1 MSNERPSSPVA
12 PAAPAAQAARTAA
25 AEQGLAAA
33 REPVQSAWT
42 RHVLNSGLIYRWTY
56 SGVSK
61 LPRAVSY
68 GIAHVS
74 TWLSYQLLR
83 NTTAAVIDNLRA
95 VLPDAD
101 DRTLRRLALRTYRSY
116 ARDVVD
122 FIRSLPLDPA
132 DVRAMFEFETAT
144 ARPMIDNML
153 AQGKGILLVAGH
165 FGNWEIGGLMLRAY
179 GYPLTVLAMQH
190 AADEANK
197 MRQQVRDQLGV
208 ETLEVRQSMDTAL
221 QIRRQLANG
230 RIIAI
235 LMDRYVDRDRVPV
248 TFFGRR
254 AYFLRT
260 PALLGYLTGAP
271 LFPVAIVRK
280 ENDPGKFRVIPAEPI
295 YVSRE
300 GNRDEEVARAS
311 QTFATHLEELIRQTP
326 QCWYQFYPFWEA
338 QKVEAG

>member
-1 MSNERPSSPVA
+1 MPNETSSPSQAQSPA
-12 PAAPAAQAARTAA
+12 PSAA
-25 AEQGLAAA
+25 GA

-42 RHVLNSGLIYRWTY
+42 RHALNTAFIYRWTY

-61 LPRAVSY
+61 LPRAASY
-68 GIAHVS
+68 GIAHVA
-74 TWLSYQLLR
+74 TWLSYRLLGS
-83 NTTAAVIDNLRA
+83 TTAAVMDNLRV
-95 VLPDAD
+95 VLPEAD
-101 DRTLRRLALRTYRSY
+101 ERTLRRLALETYRSY

-132 DVRAMFEFETAT
+132 VIRDMFEFETAT

-153 AQGKGILLVAGH
+153 GQGKGILLVAGH

-190 AADEANK
+190 AADGANQ
-197 MRQQVRDQLGV
+197 MRQQVRDQMGV

-221 QIRRQLANG
+221 QIRRQLASG

-280 ENDPGKFRVIPAEPI
+280 ENDPGKFRVIPSEPI

-311 QTFATHLEELIRQTP
+311 QTFATQLEGLIRHTP
-326 QCWYQFYPFWEA
+326 QCWYQFYPFWVA
-338 QKVEAG
+338 QDVD

>member
-1 MSNERPSSPVA
+1 MSNETSSPSVGPSTQ
-12 PAAPAAQAARTAA
+12 PATQTAADQGGAAQ
-25 AEQGLAAA
+25 G

-42 RHVLNSGLIYRWTY
+42 RHVLNTGTIYRWTY

-61 LPRAVSY
+61 LPYRVSY
-68 GIAHVS
+68 GIAHVA
-74 TWLSYQLLR
+74 TWLSYRLLR
-83 NTTAAVIDNLRA
+83 KTTDAVIENLRV

-101 DRTLRRLALRTYRSY
+101 DRTLRRLALETYRSY

-132 DVRAMFEFETAT
+132 SIREMFEFDTAT

-153 AQGKGILLVAGH
+153 ATGKGILLVAGH
-165 FGNWEIGGLMLRAY
+165 FGNWEIGGLMLRAF

-190 AADEANK
+190 AANEANR
-197 MRQQVRDQLGV
+197 MRQELRTRLGV

-254 AYFLRT
+254 AWFLRT
-260 PALLGYLTGAP
+260 PALMAYMTGAP

-280 ENDPGKFRVIPAEPI
+280 GPAMFRVIPSEPI

-300 GNRDEEVARAS
+300 GNRDQEVARAS
-311 QTFATHLEELIRQTP
+311 QAFATHLEGLIRQTP
-326 QCWYQFYPFWEA
+326 HCWYQFYPYWAA
-338 QKVEAG
+338 QDVA

>member
-1 MSNERPSSPVA
+1 MSSPPVSQSSSTPP
-12 PAAPAAQAARTAA
+12 PADPSVVQT
-25 AEQGLAAA
+25 

-56 SGVSK
+56 SGVSM
-61 LPRAVSY
+61 LPRSVSY

-74 TWLSYQLLR
+74 TWLSYRLMR
-83 NTTAAVIDNLRA
+83 ETTDAVVENLRV

-101 DRTLRRLALRTYRSY
+101 ERMLQRLALETYRSY

-122 FIRSLPLDPA
+122 FIRSLTRDQEE
-132 DVRAMFEFETAT
+132 VRAMFEFATAT

-153 AQGKGILLVAGH
+153 AQGKGILTVAGH
-165 FGNWEIGGLMLRAY
+165 FGNWEIGAVMLRAF
-179 GYPLTVLAMQH
+179 GYPLTVLTMAH
-190 AADEANK
+190 AADEANR
-197 MRQQVRDQLGV
+197 MRQAVRDRLGV

-260 PALLGYLTGAP
+260 PALLGYMTGAP

-280 ENDPGKFRVIPAEPI
+280 GPGSFRVIPSEPI

-311 QTFATHLEELIRQTP
+311 QTFATRLEGLIRETP
-326 QCWYQFYPFWEA
+326 QCWYQFYPYWAA
-338 QKVEAG
+338 QDVA

>member
-1 MSNERPSSPVA
+1 MVDMEPQPD
-12 PAAPAAQAARTAA
+12 QAAAV
-25 AEQGLAAA
+25 QPQA

-42 RHVLNSGLIYRWTY
+42 RHVLNTGTIYRWSY
-56 SGVSK
+56 SLASR
-61 LPRAVSY
+61 LPYRVSY
-68 GIAHVS
+68 GIAYVA
-74 TWLSYQLLR
+74 TWLSYHLLR
-83 NTTAAVIDNLRA
+83 GTTDAVIENLRV

-101 DRTLRRLALRTYRSY
+101 ERTLRRLALETYRSY

-132 DVRAMFEFETAT
+132 DVRKMFEFETAT

-153 AQGKGILLVAGH
+153 ATGKGILLVAGH

-179 GYPLTVLAMQH
+179 GYPLTVLALAQ
-190 AADEANK
+190 AADEANRI
-197 MRQQVRDQLGV
+197 RQEGRTKLGV

-221 QIRRQLANG
+221 QIRRQIADK
-230 RIIAI
+230 RIIAF

-260 PALLGYLTGAP
+260 PALMAYMTGAP

-280 ENDPGKFRVIPAEPI
+280 GPGQFRVIPSEPI

-300 GNRDEEVARAS
+300 GNRDEEVARAA
-311 QTFATHLEELIRQTP
+311 QAFATHLEGLIRQAP
-326 QCWYQFYPFWEA
+326 QCWYQFYPYWA
-338 QKVEAG
+338 SQDVA

>member
-1 MSNERPSSPVA
+1 MPNETTPPS
-12 PAAPAAQAARTAA
+12 TA
-25 AEQGLAAA
+25 GA

-42 RHVLNSGLIYRWTY
+42 RHVFNTGFIYRWTY

-61 LPRAVSY
+61 LPRVMSY
-68 GIAHVS
+68 GIGHVS
-74 TWLSYQLLR
+74 TWLAYHLLR
-83 NTTAAVIDNLRA
+83 GTTNALVENLR
-95 VLPDAD
+95 VVMPDMD
-101 DRTLRRLALRTYRSY
+101 DRSLHRLALDTYRSY
-116 ARDVVD
+116 ARDVID
-122 FIRSLPLDPA
+122 FIRSLPLDA
-132 DVRAMFEFETAT
+132 ATVRDMFEFDTAT
-144 ARPMIDNML
+144 ARPMIDTML

-190 AADEANK
+190 AADGANQ
-197 MRQQVRDQLGV
+197 MRQQVRDQLAI

-221 QIRRQLANG
+221 QIRRQLASG

-280 ENDPGKFRVIPAEPI
+280 ENDPGKFRVIPSEPI

-311 QTFATHLEELIRQTP
+311 QTFATHLESLIRHMP
-326 QCWYQFYPFWEA
+326 QCWYQFYPFWAA
-338 QKVEAG
+338 QDLE

>member
-1 MSNERPSSPVA
+1 MSSPPLTPSSPSSTQPA
-12 PAAPAAQAARTAA
+12 PVESATQ
-25 AEQGLAAA
+25 A

-42 RHVLNSGLIYRWTY
+42 RHVLNSGTIYRWTY
-56 SGVSK
+56 NGVSK
-61 LPRAVSY
+61 LPRSVCY

-74 TWLSYQLLR
+74 TWLSYRLLPK
-83 NTTAAVIDNLRA
+83 TTDAVIENLRV

-101 DRTLRRLALRTYRSY
+101 ERQLRRLALETYRSY

-122 FIRSLPLDPA
+122 FIRTIPLDKA
-132 DVRAMFEFETAT
+132 TTRQMFEFETST

-153 AQGKGILLVAGH
+153 STGKGILTVAGH
-165 FGNWEIGGLMLRAY
+165 FGNWEIGALMLRAY
-179 GYPLTVLAMQH
+179 DYPLSVLTMAH
-190 AADEANK
+190 AADEANR
-197 MRQQVRDQLGV
+197 MRQEMRTRLGI
-208 ETLEVRQSMDTAL
+208 ETIEVRQSMDTAL
-221 QIRRQLANG
+221 QIRRHLANK

-235 LMDRYVDRDRVPV
+235 LMDRYVDKDRVPV

-260 PALLGYLTGAP
+260 PALMAYMTGAP

-280 ENDPGKFRVIPAEPI
+280 GPGAFRCLPSEPI

-311 QTFATHLEELIRQTP
+311 QEFATVLEGLIRQWP
-326 QCWYQFYPFWEA
+326 QCWYQFYPYWAA
-338 QKVEAG
+338 QDVA

>member
-1 MSNERPSSPVA
+1 MGNDTSSPSQAQNPA
-12 PAAPAAQAARTAA
+12 PGAA
-25 AEQGLAAA
+25 GA

-42 RHVLNSGLIYRWTY
+42 RHALNTALIYRWTY

-61 LPRAVSY
+61 LPRAASY
-68 GIAHVS
+68 GIAHVA
-74 TWLSYQLLR
+74 TWLSYRLLAS
-83 NTTAAVIDNLRA
+83 TTAAVMDNLRV
-95 VLPDAD
+95 VLPEAD
-101 DRTLRRLALRTYRSY
+101 ERTLRRLALETYRSY

-132 DVRAMFEFETAT
+132 VVRDMFEFETAT

-190 AADEANK
+190 AADGANQ
-197 MRQQVRDQLGV
+197 MRQQVRDQMGV

-221 QIRRQLANG
+221 QIRRQLSSG

-280 ENDPGKFRVIPAEPI
+280 ENEPGKFRVVPSEPI
-295 YVSRE
+295 YVSRD

-311 QTFATHLEELIRQTP
+311 QTFATQLEGLIRQTP
-326 QCWYQFYPFWEA
+326 QCWYQFYPYWAA
-338 QKVEAG
+338 QLVSSDGVGAT

>member
-1 MSNERPSSPVA
+1 MEPQD
-12 PAAPAAQAARTAA
+12 QAATPP
-25 AEQGLAAA
+25 QT
-33 REPVQSAWT
+33 REPMQSAWT
-42 RHVLNSGLIYRWTY
+42 RHLLNSGTIYRWTY
-56 SGVSK
+56 GGVSR
-61 LPRAVSY
+61 LPYRVSY
-68 GIAHVS
+68 GIAFVT
-74 TWLSYQLLR
+74 TWLSYHLLR
-83 NTTAAVIDNLRA
+83 KTTDAVIENLR
-95 VLPDAD
+95 VVIPDAD
-101 DRTLRRLALRTYRSY
+101 ERTLRRLALETYRSY

-132 DVRAMFEFETAT
+132 SVRDMFEFETAT

-153 AQGKGILLVAGH
+153 ASGKGILLIAGH

-197 MRQQVRDQLGV
+197 IRQDVRTKLGI
-208 ETLEVRQSMDTAL
+208 ETIEVRQSMETAL
-221 QIRRQLANG
+221 QIRRQIADK

-260 PALLGYLTGAP
+260 PALMAYMTGAP
-271 LFPVAIVRK
+271 MFPVAIVRK
-280 ENDPGKFRVIPAEPI
+280 GPGAFRVVPSEPI

-300 GNRDEEVARAS
+300 GDRDEEVAKAA
-311 QTFATHLEELIRQTP
+311 QTFATHLEGLIRQAP
-326 QCWYQFYPFWEA
+326 QCWYQFYPFWAA
-338 QKVEAG
+338 QDVA

>member
-1 MSNERPSSPVA
+1 MEQRD
-12 PAAPAAQAARTAA
+12 QAVV
-25 AEQGLAAA
+25 QN

-42 RHVLNSGLIYRWTY
+42 RHFLNSGTIYRWTY

-61 LPRAVSY
+61 LPYRVSY
-68 GIAHVS
+68 AIAHVA
-74 TWLSYQLLR
+74 TRLSYHLLPK
-83 NTTAAVIDNLRA
+83 TTDAVVENLRV

-101 DRTLRRLALRTYRSY
+101 ERSLRRLALETYRSY

-122 FIRSLPLDPA
+122 FIRSLPLEPA
-132 DVRAMFEFETAT
+132 AIRAMFEFETSE

-153 AQGKGILLVAGH
+153 ASGNGILTVAGH
-165 FGNWEIGGLMLRAY
+165 FGNWEMGGLMLRAY
-179 GYPLTVLAMQH
+179 GYPLSVLAMAH
-190 AADEANK
+190 AADEANR
-197 MRQQVRDQLGV
+197 MRQQMRDRWGI
-208 ETLEVRQSMDTAL
+208 ETIEVRQSMDTAL
-221 QIRRQLANG
+221 QIRRQIADK

-260 PALLGYLTGAP
+260 PALMAYMTGAP

-280 ENDPGKFRVIPAEPI
+280 GPGQFRLVPSAPI

-311 QTFATHLEELIRQTP
+311 QTFATQLEALIRQTP
-326 QCWYQFYPFWEA
+326 QCWYQFYPYWAA
-338 QKVEAG
+338 QDMV

>member
-1 MSNERPSSPVA
+1 
-12 PAAPAAQAARTAA
+12 
-25 AEQGLAAA
+25 
-33 REPVQSAWT
+33 
-42 RHVLNSGLIYRWTY
+42 
-56 SGVSK
+56 
-61 LPRAVSY
+61 
-68 GIAHVS
+68 
-74 TWLSYQLLR
+74 
-83 NTTAAVIDNLRA
+83 
-95 VLPDAD
+95 
-101 DRTLRRLALRTYRSY
+101 
-116 ARDVVD
+116 VVD

-132 DVRAMFEFETAT
+132 SIRAMFAFETAT

-153 AQGKGILLVAGH
+153 ATGKGILLIAGH

-190 AADEANK
+190 AANEANRL
-197 MRQQVRDQLGV
+197 RQEVRTRLGV

-254 AYFLRT
+254 AWFLRT
-260 PALLGYLTGAP
+260 PALMAYMTGAP

-280 ENDPGKFRVIPAEPI
+280 GPAAFRVIPSEPI

-311 QTFATHLEELIRQTP
+311 QAFATHLESLIRQAP
-326 QCWYQFYPFWEA
+326 HCWYQFYPYWAA
-338 QKVEAG
+338 QDVA